1 MADSAEVQVAVD
13 RLAATLDLSVLVEDW
28 RQRPV
33 WWSTRGPVDQTRT
46 STILDRHVDRQ
57 AAEVVRELGL
67 DRADGPVRTPAMPER
82 GMWARW
88 CVPARHDEHLVG
100 FLWVL
105 DPDSLVTEEHLA
117 LLQECADLAAEVL
130 AASSAAAA
138 DQRRRREELIGILL
152 ARADSEAAAE
162 LARLEH
168 LPHDVRVQV
177 EAPAKTGGWT
187 LPNTMSAHVVG
198 RRPRTATSG
207 RPVPLTELRVAV
219 DRAAAT
225 VRAVAAGAILPLRTF
240 DALGAWHVVVTAP
253 EDLPVAAI
261 HPAVEVLKAQPR
273 DELLVTARAVLD
285 HGGDVA
291 AAAQSLHVHRT
302 TLYYRMERIQELT
315 GVDIRR
321 GRDGVHLQ
329 LALWLDAYRSVP

>member
-1 MADSAEVQVAVD
+1 MRGV
-13 RLAATLDLSVLVEDW
+13 TDL
-28 RQRPV
+28 QR
-33 WWSTRGPVDQTRT
+33 S
-46 STILDRHVDRQ
+46 
-57 AAEVVRELGL
+57 
-67 DRADGPVRTPAMPER
+67 
-82 GMWARW
+82 
-88 CVPARHDEHLVG
+88 
-100 FLWVL
+100 
-105 DPDSLVTEEHLA
+105 
-117 LLQECADLAAEVL
+117 DLFA
-130 AASSAAAA
+130 
-138 DQRRRREELIGILL
+138 ILL
-152 ARADSEAAAE
+152 VRSDSEAAAE

-168 LPHDVRVQV
+168 LSHDVRVQV

-187 LPNTMSAHVVG
+187 LPGAMSAHVVS

-225 VRAVAAGAILPLRTF
+225 VRAVAAGAILPSRTF
-240 DALGAWHVVVTAP
+240 DALGAWQLVVTAP

-291 AAAQSLHVHRT
+291 AAARSLHVHRT
-302 TLYYRMERIQELT
+302 TLYYRLERIQELT

-321 GRDGVHLQ
+321 GDDGVHLQ